1 MALAFAARAREK
13 WIFVVFVAF
22 VAAILEDLA
31 SSIQTISLHK
41 QVAKSSPNGILS
53 LQTIARVLHNN
64 PSGMVIA
71 GAKLQAA
78 MLTLLCRSDSLRLYG
93 SMPHYGFPSQGW
105 CSSAE

>member
-41 QVAKSSPNGILS
+41 QVAKSSPNGIFEP
-53 LQTIARVLHNN
+53 TDNR
-64 PSGMVIA
+64 P
-71 GAKLQAA
+71 GAAQQSKW
-78 MLTLLCRSDSLRLYG
+78 YG
-93 SMPHYGFPSQGW
+93 HSW
-105 CSSAE
+105 C